1 MTVSHGFVSAARA
14 RARGELRI
22 GGRPLN
28 ERAAVVNT
36 AYIHTGTAEEEWRVE
51 YSGVG
56 GGGSRTIIIILKGT
70 RARKGNCCWQEE
82 STSPELYTGGYG
94 RREK

>member
-1 MTVSHGFVSAARA
+1 M
-14 RARGELRI
+14 
-22 GGRPLN
+22 
-28 ERAAVVNT
+28 
-36 AYIHTGTAEEEWRVE
+36 E

-82 STSPELYTGGYG
+82 STSPELYRRIWWEREVAARTGSSCTELYG
-94 RREK
+94 CVDLRRIRILGEHCQCVRELE